1 LSILYVQASTP
12 SRSSFLGKK
21 LNKQQ
26 VSAAAVN
33 YHGKSS
39 SSTANRFKVMAAKEV
54 DETKQTDGDRWKGL
68 AFDISD
74 DQQDITR
81 GKGMIDSLFQAPM
94 GDGTHVAVLSS
105 YDYIS
110 QGQKTYSLDN
120 TMDGFY
126 IARAFMDKL
135 VVHLSKNFMTLPNI
149 KVRPGPVLI

>member
-1 LSILYVQASTP
+1 MQASTP

-39 SSTANRFKVMAAKEV
+39 SSAANRFKVMAAKEV
-54 DETKQTDGDRWKGL
+54 DETKQTGDRWKGL

-110 QGQKTYSLDN
+110 QGQKTYSMDN

-126 IARAFMDKL
+126 IARGFMDKL
-135 VVHLSKNFMTLPNI
+135 IVHLSKNFMKLPNI
-149 KVRPGPVLI
+149 KVRSGRSLYKYRL